1 MKNIMTALTIKNIPD
16 KLYGLLKKQATL
28 HRRSLDNEVIVYLEQ
43 ILQEDEQN
51 PENLIK
57 QAQRLRQKTK
67 GFKLT
72 QRIIQSAK
80 EHGRP

>member
-1 MKNIMTALTIKNIPD
+1 MPFSKN
-16 KLYGLLKKQATL
+16 
-28 HRRSLDNEVIVYLEQ
+28 RRLFIVAVIDNEVIVYLEQ
-43 ILQEDEQN
+43 ILQENEQN

-67 GFKLT
+67 GFNLT
-72 QRIIQSAK
+72 QRTIQSAK